1 MTDTQTAAPGSD
13 ARGAASDGWSSDP
26 DSPATTLRPGIPGHI
41 SIAPKVLQKV
51 GSAVV
56 AETLAV
62 ERSRVHVDARDD
74 EGRLALRVSTPIAIP
89 ELTADVVV
97 ADGGVL
103 GTVRALQ
110 QTVTTRIHDI
120 TGRAVSR
127 VDVTVSA
134 SRPQSSTTTGRVR

>member
-1 MTDTQTAAPGSD
+1 MTDIQTTAPGSD
-13 ARGAASDGWSSDP
+13 ARGAVSGGWPSDP
-26 DSPATTLRPGIPGHI
+26 DSSAATSLPTIPGHI

-56 AETLAV
+56 AETLDV

-89 ELTADVVV
+89 PLTADVVV

-110 QTVTTRIHDI
+110 QTVTTRILDI

-134 SRPQSSTTTGRVR
+134 SRPQSSITTGRVR